1 MTSQRRDDRDAP
13 GFSLSRRRLLQGAC
27 AAVGSAAVGMF
38 GFERFARADLP
49 LPSGR
54 AFIFCYFPGGWD
66 QLLFLDPRDP
76 TAPGFADEN
85 RATNLFET
93 RYGELDGVNGFAGRI
108 LRPAD
113 PSSPLTFGPAAA
125 KTADAV
131 KITDF
136 ASRIAIVR
144 GMNMSTLGHEVGYR
158 YFLTG
163 KFPAGAAA
171 RGSSVATEI
180 VAQMAPRRPIPNLAL
195 RTETYNDRHPGS
207 ASALRVD
214 NINDLLLVLQ
224 PSAFQER
231 DVVERA
237 LAQYGQAVAPCD
249 VEALNRRGLLS
260 QMRASRD
267 QGDTIV
273 RENLAGRF
281 RFVSDAATDAMGQ
294 PTEAARIRALYGF
307 AQGDVNAPG
316 ARAAMAAQAVK
327 LGVSQVV
334 SITIGNGTDTH
345 FTGNPGHAGALYPR
359 REGLHHP
366 APGPRVDP
374 APRGRVVPRPHHPAG
389 LLGVLAH
396 APLQQLRR
404 ARPPPHGL
412 VHPRR
417 RGHSRQPGLRRVER
431 RRPRRPALGLREQ
444 PPLGVG
450 RGHQARSHRRDPHGL
465 GRPRPVDHPGEP
477 HPAAHRDVTRG

>member
-1 MTSQRRDDRDAP
+1 MTSKRDVP
-13 GFSLSRRRLLQGAC
+13 GFSLTRRRLLQGAC

-76 TAPGFADEN
+76 TAPGMSDEN
-85 RATNLFET
+85 RGTNLFET
-93 RYGELDGVNGFAGRI
+93 RYGELEGVAGFSSRL
-108 LRPAD
+108 LRPASA
-113 PSSPLTFGPAAA
+113 SSPLAFGPATA
-125 KTADAV
+125 KANDAV
-131 KITDF
+131 TLASF
-136 ASRIAIVR
+136 ADRVAVVR
-144 GMNMSTLGHEVGYR
+144 GMSMSTLGHEVGYR

-180 VAQMAPRRPIPNLAL
+180 VAQMAPRRPVANLAL
-195 RTETYNDRHPGS
+195 RVETYNDRHPGS

-237 LAQYGQAVAPCD
+237 LAQYGQTVAPCA
-249 VEALNRRGLLS
+249 VESLDRRGLLT
-260 QMRASRD
+260 QMRAARSQAD
-267 QGDTIV
+267 EIV
-273 RENLAGRF
+273 RENLAARF
-281 RFVSDAATDAMGQ
+281 RFVSDNATDAGGN

-334 SITIGNGTDTH
+334 SISIGNGTDTH
-345 FTGNPGHAGALYPR
+345 FTGNAGHANLLYPGIKAFTTLLQDLATTPHP
-359 REGLHHP
+359 EGGSFLDHTTLLGFSEFSRTPLFNQFGGRDHHLTGSCIL
-366 APGPRVDP
+366 AG
-374 APRGRVVPRPHHPAG
+374 AGIRGNSVFGASSDVGMAAQRWDFANNRPSDSGEIIRPEHICATLMASAG
-389 LLGVLAH
+389 LDPSIMRVNPIRALLA
-396 APLQQLRR
+396 
-404 ARPPPHGL
+404 
-412 VHPRR
+412 
-417 RGHSRQPGLRRVER
+417 
-431 RRPRRPALGLREQ
+431 
-444 PPLGVG
+444 
-450 RGHQARSHRRDPHGL
+450 
-465 GRPRPVDHPGEP
+465 
-477 HPAAHRDVTRG
+477 T

>member
-1 MTSQRRDDRDAP
+1 MTRQRTTDRDVP
-13 GFSLSRRRLLQGAC
+13 GFSLTRRRLLQGTC

-76 TAPGFADEN
+76 AAPGFADEN

-93 RYGELDGVNGFAGRI
+93 RYNELEGVNGFRGQI
-108 LRPAD
+108 IRPAN
-113 PSSPLTFGPAAA
+113 PASPLTFGPAAA
-125 KTADAV
+125 KTADTVNIAS
-131 KITDF
+131 F
-136 ASRIAIVR
+136 ADRIAIVR

-180 VAQMAPRRPIPNLAL
+180 VAQLAPRRPIPNLAL
-195 RTETYNDRHPGS
+195 RTETYNDRLPGS

-237 LAQYGQAVAPCD
+237 LAQYGQTVAPCA
-249 VEALNRRGLLS
+249 VEGYDRRGLLT
-260 QMRASRD
+260 QMRASRS
-267 QGDTIV
+267 QADTIV
-273 RENLAGRF
+273 QENLAGRF
-281 RFVSDAATDAMGQ
+281 RFVSDPATDAMGQ
-294 PTEAARIRALYGF
+294 ATEAGRIRALYGF

-327 LGVSQVV
+327 LGISQVV

-345 FTGNPGHAGALYPR
+345 FVGNTGHAAALYPGVR
-359 REGLHHP
+359 AFTLLLQDLATTQHPEGGSFLDHTTLLGFSEFSRTPLFNAFGGRDHHITGSCIL
-366 APGPRVDP
+366 AG
-374 APRGRVVPRPHHPAG
+374 AGIRGNTVFGASSDVGMAAQRWDFANNRPSDSGETIKPDHIAATLMASAG
-389 LLGVLAH
+389 LDSAITRVNPIRGLLA
-396 APLQQLRR
+396 
-404 ARPPPHGL
+404 
-412 VHPRR
+412 
-417 RGHSRQPGLRRVER
+417 
-431 RRPRRPALGLREQ
+431 
-444 PPLGVG
+444 
-450 RGHQARSHRRDPHGL
+450 
-465 GRPRPVDHPGEP
+465 
-477 HPAAHRDVTRG
+477 T

>member
-345 FTGNPGHAGALYPR
+345 FTGNPGHAGALYPGVKAFTTLLQDLASTPHP
-359 REGLHHP
+359 EGGSFLDHTTLLGFSEFSRTPLFNNFGGRDHHLTGSCIL
-366 APGPRVDP
+366 AG
-374 APRGRVVPRPHHPAG
+374 AGIRGNQVFGASSDVGLAAQRWDFANNRPSESGEVIKPDHIAATLMASAG
-389 LLGVLAH
+389 LD
-396 APLQQLRR
+396 P
-404 ARPPPHGL
+404 
-412 VHPRR
+412 
-417 RGHSRQPGLRRVER
+417 SITRVNPIQR
-431 RRPRRPALGLREQ
+431 LIA
-444 PPLGVG
+444 
-450 RGHQARSHRRDPHGL
+450 
-465 GRPRPVDHPGEP
+465 
-477 HPAAHRDVTRG
+477 T